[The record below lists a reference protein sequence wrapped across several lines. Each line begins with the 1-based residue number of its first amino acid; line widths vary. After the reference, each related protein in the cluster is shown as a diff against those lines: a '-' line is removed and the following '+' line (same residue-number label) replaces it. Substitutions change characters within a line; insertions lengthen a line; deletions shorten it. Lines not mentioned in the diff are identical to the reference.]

1 MTSEILIISL
11 LVLAILACTSLFIR
25 SFDLIEE
32 RPNYFI
38 ALAAMCYY
46 FMLAGFIIIG
56 IYSFVND

>member
-11 LVLAILACTSLFIR
+11 LVLAILVCTSVFIR

-32 RPNYFI
+32 KPNYFI
-38 ALAAMCYY
+38 ALAAVCYY
-46 FMLAGFIIIG
+46 FILAGFIIIG